1 MSIINTSNKK
11 FAVIIGINYV
21 GSESQ
26 LNGCIN
32 DANHIKNFLIT
43 KCGYLQE
50 NILMLADDNIN
61 QKPTKQN
68 IINSFATLVSKS
80 TNEQFNELWFSYSGH
95 GSYVRDTNGDEKDG
109 NDEVLCPVDY
119 ATNGMI
125 VDDFIYANLV
135 AKLPQS
141 ATLFSII
148 DSCHSGTMFDLP
160 FLYTQDNKIISNNG
174 NKSHVA
180 TVVSISG
187 CRDDQT
193 SADAYINSNYEGAMT
208 WSFLNALANAKYNIK
223 MTDLVNNM
231 RILLKSDYTQ
241 VPLLAITNTADV
253 DRLLIGSITI
263 PTTPD
268 PSTTKPI
275 KFKITTDYWFGESS
289 WNVFSVTD
297 NAYLWA
303 NFNKFTSRNQTTE
316 LTKQLK
322 LGSYKL
328 VINDTYG
335 DGGVTSLVTD
345 GVLTLVSAKMRSGR
359 SAEYGFDV
367 KI

>member
-21 GSESQ
+21 GTESQ

-61 QKPTKQN
+61 PKPTKQN
-68 IINSFATLVSKS
+68 IIDSFATLVNKS

-95 GSYVRDTNGDEKDG
+95 GSYVRDVNGDEKDG
-109 NDEVLCPVDY
+109 NDEVLCPSDY
-119 ATNGMI
+119 TTNGMI
-125 VDDFIYANLV
+125 IDDFIYTNLV
-135 AKLPQS
+135 AKLPKTS
-141 ATLFSII
+141 TLFSII

-160 FLYTQDNKIISNNG
+160 FLYTQDNKVISNNG

-187 CRDDQT
+187 CKDDQT
-193 SADAYINSNYEGAMT
+193 SADAYISSKYEGAMT

-231 RILLKSDYTQ
+231 RILLKKDYTQ
-241 VPLLAITNTADV
+241 IPLLAITNTADV
-253 DRLLIGSITI
+253 DRLLMNA
-263 PTTPD
+263 PTTSPIPD
-268 PSTTKPI
+268 TTTTKPI
-275 KFKITTDYWFGESS
+275 KFKITTDFWFAESS
-289 WNVFSVTD
+289 WNVFNVTD
-297 NAYLWA
+297 NAYIYP
-303 NFNKFTSRNQTTE
+303 NFNKFSSRNQTTE
-316 LTKQLK
+316 LIRNLT

-335 DGGVTSLVTD
+335 DGGVTSVVTD
-345 GVLTLVSAKMRSGR
+345 GALTLVSAKMRSGK